1 MGDALVG
8 QIAFGPFRMDL
19 EGGRLIRDGCDLEL
33 RPQAFHALRTLIQ
46 NTGKHVD
53 YEQMIHQA
61 WEGVSVSRHTV
72 AVTIG
77 EAKKVLREYG
87 CWIHYRPRLGYR
99 LEIPPADALIRRGWH
114 FARLDTRE
122 GLEKAL
128 GCFQEAAVGD
138 SADFRPYEGMAHC
151 YLMLGAYGLRPSLEI
166 YPKFKDALQEAV
178 IRESLT
184 PELQG
189 LRGHA
194 LHIFERK
201 TADAESDLLRAV
213 ENAPALASLRGHLF
227 MLYAAT
233 GRFEKAEAVLADAYL
248 ADSLWPMLPTMEVL
262 LLLCRREFDCAVAC
276 GRKAVDL
283 HPHFPMGRFFYGYAL
298 LLAGQPSAAI
308 GQFGIARVMSPE
320 SHCFRA
326 HEAIC
331 WAHMGNSQEA
341 ERIVAELEDIRRTD
355 YVDAYNLIVPN
366 HALGRIDRAFDE
378 LERAWQENSAPLFI
392 LDVDPKMDP
401 LRGQP
406 RFERIRNRVFGRSAH
421 G

>member
-1 MGDALVG
+1 MG

-19 EGGRLIRDGCDLEL
+19 DGGRLIRDGCDLEL

-46 NTGKHVD
+46 NCGKHVD

-72 AVTIG
+72 AVTVG

-128 GCFQEAAVGD
+128 VCFLEAAAGD
-138 SADFRPYEGMAHC
+138 SADFRPHEGMAHC
-151 YLMLGAYGLRPSLEI
+151 YLMLGAYGLRPSLEM
-166 YPKFKDALQEAV
+166 YPKFKDALEEAV
-178 IRESLT
+178 TRESLT

-189 LRGHA
+189 ARGHA
-194 LHIFERK
+194 LHIFERRI
-201 TADAESDLLRAV
+201 ADAESDLLCAV
-213 ENAPALASLRGHLF
+213 ENAPGLASLRGHLF
-227 MLYAAT
+227 LLYAAT
-233 GRFEKAEAVLADAYL
+233 GRFDEAQAALDDAYL
-248 ADSLWPMLPTMEVL
+248 ADPLWPMLPTMEVL

-283 HPHFPMGRFFYGYAL
+283 HPYFPMGRFFYGYAL
-298 LLAGQPSAAI
+298 LLAGEPSAAI

-331 WAHMGNSQEA
+331 CAQMGNSEEA
-341 ERIVAELEDIRRTD
+341 ERIVAELEGLRRTD
-355 YVDAYNLIVPN
+355 YVDAYELIVPN
-366 HALGRIDRAFDE
+366 YALGRIDRALDE
-378 LERAWQENSAPLFI
+378 LERACEENSAPLFI